1 MSLIIFSQQ
10 PISFHFRFSLHLQHI
25 SELQLK
31 SPKVLECIMG
41 GLTAVDLVRLS
52 VTLHPGGCI
61 DGVTKEAV
69 SGHLDP
75 HNPSTAGT

>member
-1 MSLIIFSQQ
+1 MRSIVFSQQ
-10 PISFHFRFSLHLQHI
+10 PISFHFRFPLHLQHI

-31 SPKVLECIMG
+31 SSKVLKGVMG
-41 GLTAVDLVRLS
+41 GLTAVDLERLS
-52 VTLHPGGCI
+52 VTLHPGGCV